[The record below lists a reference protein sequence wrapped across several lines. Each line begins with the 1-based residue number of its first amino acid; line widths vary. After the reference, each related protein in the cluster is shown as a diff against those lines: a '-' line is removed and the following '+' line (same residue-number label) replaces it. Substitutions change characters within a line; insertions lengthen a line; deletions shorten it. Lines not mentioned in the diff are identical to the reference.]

1 MKARARA
8 DLCLVSGSSSL
19 PAHQTWINVGFV
31 VEVVNYSLKQL
42 LGTNKALSLHEG
54 KLQEVSGCFPGRLL
68 QSLLT
73 LFAAGRRVR
82 CRYRVAVKRE

>member
-54 KLQEVSGCFPGRLL
+54 KLQEVKWLL
-68 QSLLT
+68 SWKT
-73 LFAAGRRVR
+73 PSEPSHSICSRKEG
-82 CRYRVAVKRE
+82 EM